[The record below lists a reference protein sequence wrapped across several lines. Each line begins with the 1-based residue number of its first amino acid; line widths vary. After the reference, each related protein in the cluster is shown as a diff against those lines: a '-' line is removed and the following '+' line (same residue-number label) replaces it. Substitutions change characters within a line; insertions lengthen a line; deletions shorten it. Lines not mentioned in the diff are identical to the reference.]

1 MKILLTLSLVT
12 LAFLLPL
19 VTGLIAQE
27 SWLWFYISIPLALIA
42 AFIFVCLPGV
52 STKKTRKLSPV
63 ENEEIFNHLFIRK
76 NRRTYI
82 TLRNGKSRK
91 NHQQYF

>member
-1 MKILLTLSLVT
+1 MKILLTLSLVI

-42 AFIFVCLPGV
+42 GFIVVCLPGI
-52 STKKTRKLSPV
+52 SEKKAGKLSPV
-63 ENEEIFNHLFIRK
+63 ENDEIFEHLFIRR

-91 NHQQYF
+91 NH